1 MRTQETRMPLPEPKG
16 GVMRMPA
23 DTTAGK
29 RGLPAR
35 LAQGDGTEKMPSKG
49 SPREDHGQDLLSSN
63 VRGGNTDG
71 VMYES
76 RLRRQTPSSGDGTG
90 Q

>member
-1 MRTQETRMPLPEPKG
+1 MPLPEPKG
-16 GVMRMPA
+16 GLMALPS
-23 DTTAGK
+23 DTTRGQRGDPRDLGPQGGPK
-29 RGLPAR
+29 RLPAPD
-35 LAQGDGTEKMPSKG
+35 APEGEEIGT
-49 SPREDHGQDLLSSN
+49 R

-76 RLRRQTPSSGDGTG
+76 RLRQRTPTTGDGTG